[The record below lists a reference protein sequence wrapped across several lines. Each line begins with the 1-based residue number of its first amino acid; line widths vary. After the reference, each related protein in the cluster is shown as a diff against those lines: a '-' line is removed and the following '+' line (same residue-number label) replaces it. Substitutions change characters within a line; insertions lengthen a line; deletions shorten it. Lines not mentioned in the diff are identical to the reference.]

1 MTSTKKP
8 RCWIFITQLI
18 GKTKIYGKRIGLY
31 VVPSAEAEKVVPAK
45 LKSWWTP
52 KQENRLMAV
61 VECMEVYQ
69 QEQKHRKA
77 KIKAELQHDAGFLLI
92 GQRNE
97 NFFPNMRVRHGVHIN
112 VGAKFLHNFKA
123 LMVMGFHGTC
133 HNAEHSQFQE
143 AIFGEHP
150 WNARDRKS
158 ICSFQKWQLGRVLIH
173 FCLRSEYQPP
183 DQPCV

>member
-45 LKSWWTP
+45 LKSWWTR
-52 KQENRLMAV
+52 KQENRLIAV

-69 QEQKHRKA
+69 QEQRHRKA
-77 KIKAELQHDAGFLLI
+77 KIKAGKPPAEECLLI

-97 NFFPNMRVRHGVHIN
+97 NFLPNMRVRHGVHMRLCFFWIQA
-112 VGAKFLHNFKA
+112 GAF
-123 LMVMGFHGTC
+123 
-133 HNAEHSQFQE
+133 SQ
-143 AIFGEHP
+143 
-150 WNARDRKS
+150 K
-158 ICSFQKWQLGRVLIH
+158 
-173 FCLRSEYQPP
+173 
-183 DQPCV
+183 